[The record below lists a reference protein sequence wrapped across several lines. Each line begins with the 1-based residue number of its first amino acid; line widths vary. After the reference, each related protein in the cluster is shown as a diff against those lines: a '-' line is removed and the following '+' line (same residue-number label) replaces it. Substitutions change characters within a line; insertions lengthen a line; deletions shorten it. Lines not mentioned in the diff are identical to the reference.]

1 MSTNRNKSLSEQSG
15 DLEKRLSGIPD
26 AILRALRPALMRSGE
41 EVARNWKVL
50 AADDP
55 ETGAPDY
62 RNSITVTG
70 PGETTPAYAAGGG
83 KRTAGPNQ
91 VLVTAGNEDVRY
103 GHMLEFGTSKMEAQ
117 PAMLPGW
124 RIAKTRIDRRIK
136 TAITSA
142 IRKAAKND

>member
-1 MSTNRNKSLSEQSG
+1 MSEPSLTEQSR
-15 DLEKRLSGIPD
+15 RLAARLD
-26 AILRALRPALMRSGE
+26 AIPTAILEALRPALLRSGE
-41 EVARNWKVL
+41 EVARNWKAL

-62 RNSITVTG
+62 RSSITVTG

-83 KRTAGPNQ
+83 KRTAGANE

-117 PAMLPGW
+117 PAMLPAW
-124 RIAKTRIDRRIK
+124 RIAKPRVDRRIK
-136 TAITSA
+136 SAISTA
-142 IRKAAKND
+142 IRKASKND

>member
-1 MSTNRNKSLSEQSG
+1 MSEPKSLTQQSR
-15 DLEKRLSGIPD
+15 DLEKRLSALP
-26 AILRALRPALMRSGE
+26 ASILAALRPALMRSGE
-41 EVARNWKVL
+41 EVAKNWKAL

-62 RNSITVTG
+62 RTSITVTG

-124 RIAKTRIDRRIK
+124 RLAKPRIDRRIK
-136 TAITSA
+136 SAITSA
-142 IRKAAKND
+142 IKKAAQND